1 MRDFVLYNGVK
12 IPEVGYGTWLVDNKV
27 AFNCVTMALDA
38 GYRHIDSAQAY
49 GNEENVG
56 KAVREYS
63 LKREEI
69 FVTTKVQAEYKSY
82 KKAKKSI
89 DDSLKR
95 SGLDYFDLIL
105 IHCPQPW
112 MLYGS
117 RKRYFKEN
125 VEVWKALE
133 EAYKEGKVRAIGVS
147 NFRVDDL
154 QNILD
159 NCEIKPMVNQ
169 ILCHIG
175 NTPIDIIKFCQ
186 EHDIVVEAYS
196 PIAHG
201 AALKNETIVEMA
213 KKYNV
218 SVPQLCI
225 KFTLQLGTV
234 SIPKASKEDHIIDNT
249 KLDFEISEE
258 DMVELMKLNE
268 VDYGT
273 DALWPVFRKK
283 NREK

>member
-1 MRDFVLYNGVK
+1 MRDFTLYNGVK
-12 IPEVGYGTWLVDNKV
+12 LPEVGYGTWLVDNKV
-27 AFNCVTMALDA
+27 AFDCVTMALDA

-49 GNEENVG
+49 GNDENVG
-56 KAVREYS
+56 KAVREYP

-69 FVTTKVQAEYKSY
+69 FVTTKVMAELKNY

-95 SGLDYFDLIL
+95 SGLEYFDLIL

-117 RKRYFKEN
+117 KKRYFKEN
-125 VEVWKALE
+125 IQVWKALE
-133 EAYKEGKVRAIGVS
+133 EAYKEGKVRSIGVS

-175 NTPIDIIKFCQ
+175 STPVDVIKYCQ
-186 EHDIVVEAYS
+186 ENGIVVEAYS
-196 PIAHG
+196 PMGHG
-201 AALKNETIVEMA
+201 RILDNEPILKMA
-213 KKYNV
+213 EKYGV
-218 SVPQLCI
+218 SVAQLCI
-225 KFTLQLGTV
+225 KYTLQIGTV
-234 SIPKASKEDHIIDNT
+234 SIPKAKSKQHIIEDT
-249 KLDFEISEE
+249 KLDFEISQE
-258 DMVELMKLNE
+258 DMVELMKLND
-268 VDYGT
+268 VDYGE
-273 DALWPVFRKK
+273 DAFWPVFRQK
-283 NREK
+283 